1 MRVAPKRVA
10 LVAAAAAL
18 VVGWVLVFVARTWG
32 TATPPPVHV
41 PRDAGGAAFHAP
53 RPPSLPGQPGSVRL
67 TGLVV
72 DGAGLPIVGAEV
84 SAEPEKGAPDRALA
98 TSVALDAGVPGDA

>member
-1 MRVAPKRVA
+1 
-10 LVAAAAAL
+10 
-18 VVGWVLVFVARTWG
+18 
-32 TATPPPVHV
+32 
-41 PRDAGGAAFHAP
+41 
-53 RPPSLPGQPGSVRL
+53 PGRPGSVRL

-98 TSVALDAGVPGDA
+98 TSVALDAGVPGDAGTPVPVAVAAPTGADGRFVLEVATPGRYRLRVTGAGLLAAELRFVPVPSDEARI